1 MSNDR
6 TSDDSTGDTWNAT
19 RDPNAVRDWSE
30 ERGIRP
36 YRRRDAGTGEHGVD
50 FHSPAEASE
59 HHEELEWERLGETME
74 ERDLVFL
81 YGDDRNEYQLIG
93 REDAVE
99 RAAMESDAVEEALME
114 GETVETEVVET
125 KVIETEVVESETI
138 ESEVV
143 DTELL
148 ESTVI
153 DSEVTDRNVIDTAF
167 VAGEAADPDDIGTLP
182 MHERDLALE
191 VDVEEVRQ
199 ETREE
204 YERVVVESEVVD
216 SEIRE
221 TDAVETDAVETTVD
235 VEGVERQLLRSD
247 VVGARDVDDGAINT
261 EAVESRLVEG
271 EVVET
276 EFVRRTVVEEEVA
289 DEYRNTY
296 ALDESDRLASD
307 VADSTRVETAIVEEE
322 AVPVGTAE
330 ATTTGRAS
338 DRTADRAGTPVG
350 ESSGEVVGES
360 GPTGGTEEYAEGET
374 AGSPGV
380 DDEYAEGEPVGTPVE
395 LSDDD
400 VGKTVTDEQGTEV
413 GVVTEVEPDTVYVNP
428 EAGITDRIKAKLGW
442 GDEDDAY
449 AVGADQI
456 DRVDDDEVV
465 LRSI

>member
-167 VAGEAADPDDIGTLP
+167 VAGEAAEPDDIGTLP

-247 VVGARDVDDGAINT
+247 VVGAHDVDDGAINT

-338 DRTADRAGTPVG
+338 DSTADRAGTPVG
-350 ESSGEVVGES
+350 EP
-360 GPTGGTEEYAEGET
+360 GPTGGTE
-374 AGSPGV
+374 
-380 DDEYAEGEPVGTPVE
+380 EYAEGEPVGTPVE

>member
-6 TSDDSTGDTWNAT
+6 TGDTWNAT
-19 RDPNAVRDWSE
+19 RNPNAIRDWGK

-36 YRRRDAGTGEHGVD
+36 YRRRDAGIDEHGVD
-50 FHSPAEASE
+50 LHPPAEASE
-59 HHEELEWERLGETME
+59 HHEELEWDRLGETIE

-81 YGDDRNEYQLIG
+81 YRDDRDEYQLID

-99 RAAMESDAVEEALME
+99 RAAMESNAVEEALVE

-153 DSEVTDRNVIDTAF
+153 DSDVTERNVIDTAF
-167 VAGEAADPDDIGTLP
+167 VAGEATDADDIGSLP

-191 VDVEEVRQ
+191 VDVEAVRE

-216 SEIRE
+216 SEVRE
-221 TDAVETDAVETTVD
+221 RDAVETDAVETTVD
-235 VEGVERQLLRSD
+235 VEGIERQLLESD
-247 VVGARDVDDGAINT
+247 IVGARGVEDAVNT
-261 EAVESRLVEG
+261 EAIESRLVEG

-276 EFVRRTVVEEEVA
+276 EFVRRAVVEEEVA

-296 ALDESDRLASD
+296 QLAESNRLASD
-307 VADSTRVETAIVEEE
+307 VTDTSRVETTIVEEK

-330 ATTTGRAS
+330 T
-338 DRTADRAGTPVG
+338 TADRTDSAGSTP
-350 ESSGEVVGES
+350 E
-360 GPTGGTEEYAEGET
+360 TEDEYAEGRT
-374 AGSPGV
+374 ADSPGV
-380 DDEYAEGEPVGTPVE
+380 DDEYAEGEPVGTAVE

-400 VGKTVTDEQGTEV
+400 IGKTVTDHQGTEV
-413 GVVTEVEPDTVYVNP
+413 GVVTGVEPDTVYVNP
-428 EAGITDRIKAKLGW
+428 EAGITDRIKATLGW

-449 AVGADQI
+449 AIGADQI
-456 DRVDDDEVV
+456 DRVDDDEVI